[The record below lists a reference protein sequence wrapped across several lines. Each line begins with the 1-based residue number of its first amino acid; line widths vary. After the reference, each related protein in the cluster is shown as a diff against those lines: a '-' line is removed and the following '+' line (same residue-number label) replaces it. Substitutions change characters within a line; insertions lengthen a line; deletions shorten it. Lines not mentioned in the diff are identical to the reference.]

1 MKKAKTHYINFRNN
15 TVNPKERSRNLHRL
29 WFDALRFPS
38 TKELDDSALNPY
50 VLANATEVNSNDQVC
65 RNCSSSY
72 ATHDAI
78 IDHIEENF
86 LCRERYKDDGKF
98 YCFICDKHFENV
110 SSLKMSIKNEQK
122 KILNNFL
129 KINFQ
134 RNFFEVFP
142 ILLVVLMIFLQ
153 LQLF

>member
-122 KILNNFL
+122 KNYLVFSRH
-129 KINFQ
+129 KIIIFFQ
-134 RNFFEVFP
+134 SKIVF
-142 ILLVVLMIFLQ
+142 IRRFG
-153 LQLF
+153 